1 MSVEEPITDFAARV
15 GASRQTLY
23 RIISRSQVPKP
34 TLARLIVEA
43 TGSAVSWEALYQN
56 AQPAPE
62 ERAGDAPGLDR
73 ARLKTA
79 IAAVYDHFAPQGAA
93 SATDVLLGTGVK
105 AVVEIHEALSVLS
118 DRSDR
123 EHLGQALRS
132 VLECVLSRGG
142 TRLPPM
148 AVDRTVKLGVDL
160 YFQPP

>member
-23 RIISRSQVPKP
+23 RIISRSQAPKP

-43 TGSAVSWEALYQN
+43 TGGAVSWEALYQN
-56 AQPAPE
+56 AQQAPE
-62 ERAGDAPGLDR
+62 ERARDAPGLDR

-93 SATDVLLGTGVK
+93 SAPDVLLGTGVK
-105 AVVEIHEALSVLS
+105 AVIEIYEALSLLS

-123 EHLGQALRS
+123 EQLGQALRP

>member
-23 RIISRSQVPKP
+23 RIISRSQAPKP

-43 TGSAVSWEALYQN
+43 TGGAVSWEALYQN

-79 IAAVYDHFAPQGAA
+79 IAAVYDHFAPAGAA
-93 SATDVLLGTGVK
+93 SAPDVLIGAGVK
-105 AVVEIHEALSVLS
+105 AAIEIYESLSLLS
-118 DRSDR
+118 SRSDR
-123 EHLGQALRS
+123 EQLGQALRP
-132 VLECVLSRGG
+132 VLECVLRRAG

-148 AVDRTVKLGVDL
+148 SVERTVKLGVDL
-160 YFQPP
+160 YFQAP